1 MPASPVAKAG
11 AKGFTAFY
19 RAAPGAVIPSRHFT
33 AGRKQGICDLLS
45 TGTQTVLPPS
55 PHPAGHAYRWLAADT
70 LLTVPASELPEAPA
84 DLAGRLED
92 ALAPWMPKP
101 RFDARY
107 ERRTTPPAGHE
118 LRRLTAF
125 AKSALSRLGGQAG
138 GDGGRRA
145 EQHAVR
151 PGLGPRQVRHSWN
164 LDAAVIEAAALA
176 ACQANGMRRADGRL
190 AVLATLHSG
199 IARAKGDALPALKER
214 TFKRRKPARER
225 GLSVSQRSTK
235 SECDRRN
242 CQEPAR
248 RPHKRPHRARG
259 RKPRP
264 SSYRRL
270 KTPRRRA
277 FPARKRRP
285 LSTSW
290 RAWSALEFALVQ
302 KERAKQL
309 GMSQTKLDRAVNER
323 RKELKAKAR
332 AEAPG
337 AMESDGPQAASF
349 FALETAARHR

>member
-1 MPASPVAKAG
+1 MTDGAFSMFAEALLDAGYSPLPILPGRKKPALREWSDFCAAPMTRGRIQGYGARWPRASLGVALGFAGVVALDVDTEDEGQLAAIRAAVPASPVAKAG

-19 RAAPGAVIPSRHFT
+19 RAAPGAVIPSRHFA

-84 DLAGRLED
+84 DLAGRLEN

-125 AKSALSRLGGQAG
+125 AKSALTAWSARLAETAE
-138 GDGGRRA
+138 GGRNNTLFA
-145 EQHAVR
+145 
-151 PGLGPRQVRHSWN
+151 LGCVLGKYVIHGV

-176 ACQANGMRRADGRL
+176 ACEANGMRRADGRL

-225 GLSVSQRSTK
+225 GLSVTTM
-235 SECDRRN
+235 E
-242 CQEPAR
+242 
-248 RPHKRPHRARG
+248 HR
-259 RKPRP
+259 K
-264 SSYRRL
+264 
-270 KTPRRRA
+270 
-277 FPARKRRP
+277 
-285 LSTSW
+285 
-290 RAWSALEFALVQ
+290 
-302 KERAKQL
+302 
-309 GMSQTKLDRAVNER
+309 
-323 RKELKAKAR
+323 
-332 AEAPG
+332 
-337 AMESDGPQAASF
+337 
-349 FALETAARHR
+349 